1 MTAYAFVNLT
11 ITNPDSFAA
20 YRERAGD
27 ALKKHGGVPLEVSKD
42 PEVIEGT
49 ATAPTVA
56 VILTF
61 PDRAAAKAWI
71 NDPELAEVHALREGS
86 GSSNII
92 LM

>member
-1 MTAYAFVNLT
+1 MTAYAYVNLT

-27 ALKKHGGVPLEVSKD
+27 ALKKYGGAPLEVSKES
-42 PEVIEGT
+42 EVIEGT

-61 PDRAAAKAWI
+61 PDRAAAKGWVD
-71 NDPELAEVHALREGS
+71 DPELAEIHALREGS
-86 GSSNII
+86 GSSTIT
-92 LM
+92 LL

>member
-1 MTAYAFVNLT
+1 MTAYAYVNLT
-11 ITNPDSFAA
+11 ITNPDRFAA

-27 ALKKHGGVPLEVSKD
+27 ALKKHGGAPLEVSKES
-42 PEVIEGT
+42 EVIEGT

-86 GSSNII
+86 GTSTIT
-92 LM
+92 LL

>member
-1 MTAYAFVNLT
+1 MTAYAYVNLT

-20 YRERAGD
+20 YQERAGD
-27 ALKKHGGVPLEVSKD
+27 ALKKYGGAPLEVSKET
-42 PEVIEGT
+42 EVIEGT

-61 PDRAAAKAWI
+61 PDREAVKAWI

-86 GSSNII
+86 GTSTIT
-92 LM
+92 LL

>member
-1 MTAYAFVNLT
+1 MTAYAYVNLS

-27 ALKKHGGVPLEVSKD
+27 ALKKHGGAPLEVSKES
-42 PEVIEGT
+42 EVIEGT

-61 PDRAAAKAWI
+61 PDREAVKAWI
-71 NDPELAEVHALREGS
+71 NDPELADIHALREGS
-86 GSSNII
+86 GTSTIT
-92 LM
+92 LL